1 MWTFTR
7 RQIAEVLEVDEGFVA
22 RLEQE
27 HIVVVDTLGQDEFSS
42 RMLERAR
49 VAHSLIEEL
58 EINLAGVA
66 VIVRMREEL
75 ASERA
80 RVDALL
86 HALRTRRSE

>member
-1 MWTFTR
+1 MTTFTR
-7 RQIAEVLEVDEGFVA
+7 SQIEAVLEDDEGFVA

-27 HIVVVDTLGQDEFSS
+27 HIDVVDTLGQGEFSP

-49 VAHSLIEEL
+49 VAQGLVEEL

-86 HALRTRRSE
+86 EALRRRSSE